1 MVSPDLLDEDEDQRS
16 LLDFARSHRP
26 ALPDFSED
34 ESGRSEVDLDDLS
47 ARMGPSDLEDFDPDG
62 KWGGEGEVQVHLT
75 FHELSK
81 IFPKK
86 FVYCRNQ
93 TSYENFKLRLCT
105 CAQSIA
111 LGT

>member
-47 ARMGPSDLEDFDPDG
+47 ARMGPSDLEDFDLDG
-62 KWGGEGEVQVHLT
+62 EWGEEEEEVQWPLLLT
-75 FHELSK
+75 WF
-81 IFPKK
+81 
-86 FVYCRNQ
+86 
-93 TSYENFKLRLCT
+93 NFNPSMDK
-105 CAQSIA
+105 
-111 LGT
+111 